1 MMSSI
6 CAFYQSYTTMKSPI
20 PTPFFLS
27 ILLLSGCS
35 AGDRPPGHLSPE
47 KALESFQVHP
57 DFRVEIFAAEPHVI
71 DPVEL
76 VFDEDGRAFVAEMLD
91 YPTDPPAGDSPRSR
105 IRLLEDFD
113 RDGRVDHSRVFA
125 ENLLQVTSMLPW
137 KGGLIVT
144 SAPDILYLKDTNGDL
159 RADLRQVLFTGFSM
173 GDPEARVT
181 NLRFGIDNWIY
192 ASNHGQPGTITSPAF
207 PEAPSVSVLGTD
219 FRFRM
224 DRGRFEAASGT
235 GQFGLAIDDWGHR
248 FITQNTIHVRHVVIP
263 RRYLERNHYL
273 ARVNTTQDI
282 SDHGRPSAQIF
293 QLTPPQYWR
302 KVRTQIR
309 QRRFDELG
317 VDRTEVASGY
327 FTGASGGT
335 FYTGDT
341 FLEKYRGNLFTGDVA
356 GNLVHRDVIFPDG
369 PTFRATR
376 APEEQDREFLAS
388 TDPWF
393 RPCNFTT
400 GPDGNLYMVDI
411 YREFIETPASIPEGL
426 LKDMDMYSG
435 DELGR
440 IYRIVRADAPPARP
454 PEPRLSGT
462 ATQLLVRLLEQEN
475 NWWRL
480 TGHRMLIEKQDP
492 SAIPVLRTLVQGDP
506 PPVRVHALYVLD
518 AYSALDHDLL
528 ETALKDAY
536 PGVRENALRLAEGFP
551 TLEGALAKMVDD
563 PSPQVALQLALSLGE
578 FSGQES
584 FQALVTLASRYGQ
597 DPWFRT
603 AILSSERGSS
613 ARLLQDM
620 LRAGEFFRE
629 PDPEKEKFLEE
640 LAAVIGARN
649 RAQEVGR
656 MMNLLSRTRAL
667 QAEGWQVA
675 GLNGLSRGLELAGAH
690 RLKIPGTEAMLFG
703 RLRSSSEKVQTAALI
718 LARHFEIRS
727 LILTSADQAADE
739 TLSIA
744 RRKAAIQ
751 SLAGGEFSNVRR
763 VLEELLDAQLGPEL
777 LRTTILTL
785 GLFEDSDVTDLLI
798 PRWKKLGPE
807 ARNQA
812 LDVLLGHRA
821 RVPQLLEAIEGGH
834 IERAALDLPRREKLL
849 HNPDAEVRA
858 RAAPLFQKDDEQS
871 GRAQLWESY
880 RSVLDLEGDST
891 RGKPVFE
898 EKCGT
903 CHLPREDKQV
913 GPDLAR
919 VKGDTGTQLLQ
930 KILDPSRQIDPSY
943 TNYIVVTTDGRIH
956 DGVIASETPGTL
968 TLRSGEEE
976 DNTILRLNV
985 SSIRASSV
993 SLMPEGLEKEMS
1005 RQDLAD
1011 VIAFLQGTGLHVH

>member
-1 MMSSI
+1 
-6 CAFYQSYTTMKSPI
+6 MKNLI
-20 PTPFFLS
+20 PTSLFLS
-27 ILLLSGCS
+27 ILMLSGCS
-35 AGDRPPGHLSPE
+35 GGDRPPGHLSPE

-113 RDGRVDHSRVFA
+113 ADGRIDHSRVFA
-125 ENLLQVTSMLPW
+125 DDLLQVTSMLPW

-144 SAPDILYLKDTNGDL
+144 SAPDILYLKDTNGNL

-173 GDPEARVT
+173 GNPESRIT

-192 ASNHGQPGTITSPAF
+192 ASNNGQPGTITSPAF
-207 PEAPSVSVLGTD
+207 PEAPPVSVLGTD

-224 DRGRFEAASGT
+224 DLGRFEAASGR

-263 RRYLERNHYL
+263 RRYLERNLFL
-273 ARVNTTQDI
+273 ARGNAVQDI
-282 SDHGRPSAQIF
+282 SDHGRPSVQVF

-302 KVRTQIR
+302 KARTQIR

-317 VDRTEVASGY
+317 VNRTEVASGY

-335 FYTGDT
+335 LYTGDT

-356 GNLVHRDVIFPDG
+356 GNFVHRDVIFPDG
-369 PTFRATR
+369 PTFRAAR

-393 RPCNFTT
+393 RPCNFTI

-411 YREFIETPASIPEGL
+411 YREFIETPASIPEDL

-435 DELGR
+435 DDLGR
-440 IYRIVRADAPPARP
+440 IYRIVRADAPPPRSV
-454 PEPRLSGT
+454 EPRLSEM

-480 TGHRMLIEKQDP
+480 TGHRLLIEKQDP
-492 SAIPVLRTLVQGDP
+492 SAIPVLKSLVQGDP

-518 AYSALDHDLL
+518 AYSALDQDLL
-528 ETALKDAY
+528 ETALGDPY
-536 PGVRENALRLAEGFP
+536 PGVRENALQLAENYP
-551 TLEGALAKMVDD
+551 ALEGRLAKMVDD
-563 PSPQVALQLALSLGE
+563 PSPRVALQLALSLGE
-578 FSGQES
+578 FSGPES
-584 FQALVTLASRYGQ
+584 FKALVTLASRSGQ

-613 ARLLQDM
+613 ARLLQEM
-620 LRAGEFFRE
+620 LGEGNFFE
-629 PDPEKEKFLEE
+629 VPDSEKEKFLEE

-667 QAEGWQVA
+667 QTEAWQVA
-675 GLNGLSRGLELAGAH
+675 GLNGLARGLELAGAR
-690 RLKIPGTEAMLFG
+690 RLKISGAEATLA
-703 RLRSSSEKVQTAALI
+703 RLLRSSSEEVQAAALN
-718 LARHFEIRS
+718 LARHFTIPN
-727 LILTSADQAADE
+727 LIANSSRQAQDAD
-739 TLSIA
+739 LPVA

-751 SLAGGEFSNVRR
+751 SLTGVGFTGVQNVF
-763 VLEELLDAQLGPEL
+763 EQLLDSELDPEL
-777 LRTTILTL
+777 LKTAILSL
-785 GLFEDSDVTDLLI
+785 GGFEEAGVRDVLI
-798 PRWKKLGPE
+798 SRWKRFGPE
-807 ARNQA
+807 ARNHA

-821 RVPQLLEAIEGGH
+821 RVPQLLEAIEGGQ
-834 IERAALDLPRREKLL
+834 IEPAALDLPRREKLL
-849 HNPDAEVRA
+849 HHPDAEVRD
-858 RAAPLFQKDDEQS
+858 RAAPLFQQDDELSEGAEQ
-871 GRAQLWESY
+871 WESY
-880 RSVLDLEGDST
+880 RSLLNLEGNSA
-891 RGKPVFE
+891 RGRPVFE

-903 CHLPREDKQV
+903 CHLPRKNKQV

-919 VKGDTGTQLLQ
+919 VKGNTGTRLLQ
-930 KILDPSRQIDPSY
+930 KILDPSRAIDPRY
-943 TNYIVVTTDGRIH
+943 TNYIVVTADGRIH

-976 DNTILRLNV
+976 DDTVLRSNI
-985 SSIRASSV
+985 SSIRASSI

-1011 VIAFLQGTGLHVH
+1011 VIAFLQGAGLHDH

>member
-1 MMSSI
+1 MSS
-6 CAFYQSYTTMKSPI
+6 
-20 PTPFFLS
+20 
-27 ILLLSGCS
+27 
-35 AGDRPPGHLSPE
+35 
-47 KALESFQVHP
+47 
-57 DFRVEIFAAEPHVI
+57 
-71 DPVEL
+71 
-76 VFDEDGRAFVAEMLD
+76 
-91 YPTDPPAGDSPRSR
+91 
-105 IRLLEDFD
+105 
-113 RDGRVDHSRVFA
+113 
-125 ENLLQVTSMLPW
+125 
-137 KGGLIVT
+137 
-144 SAPDILYLKDTNGDL
+144 
-159 RADLRQVLFTGFSM
+159 
-173 GDPEARVT
+173 
-181 NLRFGIDNWIY
+181 
-192 ASNHGQPGTITSPAF
+192 
-207 PEAPSVSVLGTD
+207 
-219 FRFRM
+219 
-224 DRGRFEAASGT
+224 
-235 GQFGLAIDDWGHR
+235 
-248 FITQNTIHVRHVVIP
+248 
-263 RRYLERNHYL
+263 
-273 ARVNTTQDI
+273 
-282 SDHGRPSAQIF
+282 
-293 QLTPPQYWR
+293 
-302 KVRTQIR
+302 
-309 QRRFDELG
+309 
-317 VDRTEVASGY
+317 
-327 FTGASGGT
+327 GASTALFEPMGRR
-335 FYTGDT
+335 
-341 FLEKYRGNLFTGDVA
+341 RGPQS
-356 GNLVHRDVIFPDG
+356 LVSP
-369 PTFRATR
+369 
-376 APEEQDREFLAS
+376 
-388 TDPWF
+388 
-393 RPCNFTT
+393 
-400 GPDGNLYMVDI
+400 
-411 YREFIETPASIPEGL
+411 
-426 LKDMDMYSG
+426 
-435 DELGR
+435 
-440 IYRIVRADAPPARP
+440 
-454 PEPRLSGT
+454 GT

-480 TGHRMLIEKQDP
+480 TGHRMLIEEQDP

-563 PSPQVALQLALSLGE
+563 PSSQVALQLALSLGE

-597 DPWFRT
+597 DTWFRT

-727 LILTSADQAADE
+727 LILTSANQAADE

-751 SLAGGEFSNVRR
+751 SLAGGEFSDVRR

-785 GLFEDSDVTDLLI
+785 GLFEGSGVTDLLI

-821 RVPQLLEAIEGGH
+821 RVPQLFEAIAAGH

-849 HNPDAEVRA
+849 HNPDAEVRD

-919 VKGDTGTQLLQ
+919 VERRHRDSIAAKDPGPQPPDRPELYELYRRDNRRAHPRRRDRIRDSRHADTAEWRGRRQHDPPLECLEHPRFERLPDAGEPRKRDEPTGPCRCDRLSARRRPPPSSL
-930 KILDPSRQIDPSY
+930 ILGSAGLSPNPRRVISELPRS
-943 TNYIVVTTDGRIH
+943 TVV
-956 DGVIASETPGTL
+956 E
-968 TLRSGEEE
+968 
-976 DNTILRLNV
+976 
-985 SSIRASSV
+985 
-993 SLMPEGLEKEMS
+993 
-1005 RQDLAD
+1005 
-1011 VIAFLQGTGLHVH
+1011 